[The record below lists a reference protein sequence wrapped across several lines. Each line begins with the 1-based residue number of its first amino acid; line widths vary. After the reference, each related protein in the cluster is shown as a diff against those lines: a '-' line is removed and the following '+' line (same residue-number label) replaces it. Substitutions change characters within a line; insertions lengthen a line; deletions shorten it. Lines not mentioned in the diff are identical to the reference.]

1 MHGLVAY
8 LRKLNAACFLNK
20 QTLVITLVLFSLIT
34 TRFLI
39 REYVIAVR

>member
-8 LRKLNAACFLNK
+8 LCKLNSVCFLGK
-20 QTLVITLVLFSLIT
+20 QSLVITLDLFAIIT
-34 TRFLI
+34 TRFLV